1 MIKKII
7 SIIVIIA
14 ILFGVF
20 KLLSQKPS
28 STTNNNPTL
37 QDLVL
42 FYGNTCPHC
51 KIVEEFIKTNKIDEK
66 LKIDQ
71 LEVYDNKA
79 NAATMVSLVQ
89 KVCPDQ
95 ITKEGIVV
103 PFLVDTKNNQC
114 IIGDTPINDYLSS
127 QVKYV

>member
-7 SIIVIIA
+7 PLILIMA

-28 STTNNNPTL
+28 SIKNTVDTSQSEL
-37 QDLVL
+37 IL

-51 KIVEEFIKTNKIDEK
+51 KIVEEFIKTNKINEK

-71 LEVYDNKA
+71 LEVYENKD

-89 KVCPDQ
+89 KVCSDQ

-103 PFLVDTKNNQC
+103 PFLIDTKNNKC
-114 IIGDTPINDYLSS
+114 IIGDTPITDYLSS
-127 QVKYV
+127 QVK

>member
-7 SIIVIIA
+7 PLILIIA
-14 ILFGVF
+14 VLFGAF

-28 STTNNNPTL
+28 STTH
-37 QDLVL
+37 DLIL

-79 NAATMVSLVQ
+79 NSATMVSLVQ

-114 IIGDTPINDYLSS
+114 IIGDTPINDYLSN
-127 QVKYV
+127 QVK